1 MENSVNIIEDENV
14 NEEYSSFC
22 SSCNSLFKSICSI
35 GIPSFHELNDE
46 NNIISQIEK
55 DEDVI
60 EHIDTI
66 TEETGNAN
74 EYTSDIKE
82 KTFVKNNNNSTKNSM
97 IPMELHTYRKQETN
111 NNNDNKTDYSVTKKI
126 KYIELLRDDSKR
138 KENYITLFDNK
149 NKPFILM
156 KNNLDDIFNCEIPKT
171 KILKLT
177 KKNSSIKYVS
187 TSNDD
192 YIVEDI
198 LSHRKKILKAMK
210 SILYLCNYMDTMR
223 EVIFQEI
230 HMKQSQKC
238 QKAVFKDN

>member
-1 MENSVNIIEDENV
+1 MENSFNIIEDENI

-22 SSCNSLFKSICSI
+22 SSCNSLFQSIRSI

-55 DEDVI
+55 DENII

-66 TEETGNAN
+66 TEETGNVN
-74 EYTSDIKE
+74 EYTSNIKE
-82 KTFVKNNNNSTKNSM
+82 KTFVKNNNNPTKNSV
-97 IPMELHTYRKQETN
+97 IPMEFHTYRKQETN

-126 KYIELLRDDSKR
+126 KYIELLYKDLQKR
-138 KENYITLFDNK
+138 ENYVTLPDDK

-156 KNNLDDIFNCEIPKT
+156 KNNLDDIFNYEMPKT

-177 KKNSSIKYVS
+177 RKNSSIKYVS
-187 TSNDD
+187 SSND

-198 LSHRKKILKAMK
+198 LSHRKKILKVMK
-210 SILYLCNYMDTMR
+210 SILYLW
-223 EVIFQEI
+223 
-230 HMKQSQKC
+230 
-238 QKAVFKDN
+238 